1 MAKNK
6 HFEEIGIN
14 IQEESEKVANVIAE
28 PFDRGYG
35 VTIGNCLRRTLLT
48 CIPGAAITSIRIDG
62 VTHEFTTIDGV
73 LEDIADIILNLKEVR
88 FKAIED
94 GPELVSVETQGPCK
108 FTGENIAALATDFE
122 VLNPDVHIAT
132 ITEEKVLCIDIR
144 ISRGKGYSPAAKN
157 KEKMIHLTQ
166 SQLMQFLIQ

>member
-14 IQEESEKVANVIAE
+14 IHEESEKVANVIAE

-48 CIPGAAITSIRIDG
+48 CIPGAIITSIRIDG

-94 GPELVSVETQGPCK
+94 GPELVSVELQGPCK
-108 FTGENIAALATDFE
+108 FTGENIAF
-122 VLNPDVHIAT
+122 
-132 ITEEKVLCIDIR
+132 
-144 ISRGKGYSPAAKN
+144 GY
-157 KEKMIHLTQ
+157 
-166 SQLMQFLIQ
+166 